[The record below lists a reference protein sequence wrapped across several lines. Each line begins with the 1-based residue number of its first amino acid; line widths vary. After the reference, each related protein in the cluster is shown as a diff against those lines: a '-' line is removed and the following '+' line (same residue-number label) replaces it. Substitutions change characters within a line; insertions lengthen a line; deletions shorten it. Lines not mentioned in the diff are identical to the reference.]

1 MKYIIKSCLVVVGLL
16 FVLASCGNSKNLTPA
31 FSKGEGDEEGRN
43 AKQVGNINDGIVK
56 NLTQTLSKE
65 EGDEVT
71 NNEKQKNVNDENAKI
86 LSPTLSKE
94 EGDEAEK
101 NAGGL
106 KNIKDENTK
115 NLTPT
120 LSKGEGDEVAKSA
133 ERGLKKKILQKKIIT
148 GAENYNAYL
157 PLFRDKKI
165 GIVTNQSGI
174 ITSQILETI
183 YVQDPRQKT
192 KTKLT
197 EKITSIVDNL
207 ISRNINVQKI
217 FAPEHG
223 FRGTADAGE
232 HVVDGKDTKTGLPII
247 SLYGN
252 NKKPKSEQLE
262 GIDIMVFDLQDVGA
276 RFYTY
281 ISSLHYIMEAC
292 AENNIPLI
300 VLDRPNPNGAIV
312 DGPILE
318 KEYISFVGMHPIPL
332 LHGMTIGEY
341 AQMINGEKWLKDG
354 VQCDLKVIPCL
365 NYKREMH
372 YNLPV
377 KPSPN
382 LPNEQAVNLYP
393 SLCLFEGT
401 NVSVGRGTEK
411 QFQIYG
417 SPFLP
422 KSDFSFT
429 PIPNFGAKEPV
440 YKDQTCYGEDLT
452 SIAKVNQLELKW
464 LIKAYNSTSDKSKFF
479 NDFFIKLAG
488 TKKLQQQ
495 IENGIS
501 EIEIRKYW
509 EKGLKDFKEMR
520 KKYLIY

>member
-1 MKYIIKSCLVVVGLL
+1 MKYIISSCYLLVGIL
-16 FVLASCGNSKNLTPA
+16 FVLVSCGNS
-31 FSKGEGDEEGRN
+31 
-43 AKQVGNINDGIVK
+43 
-56 NLTQTLSKE
+56 
-65 EGDEVT
+65 
-71 NNEKQKNVNDENAKI
+71 
-86 LSPTLSKE
+86 
-94 EGDEAEK
+94 
-101 NAGGL
+101 
-106 KNIKDENTK
+106 K

-120 LSKGEGDEVAKSA
+120 LSKGEGAEVGKSA
-133 ERGLKKKILQKKIIT
+133 EQEKIIT
-148 GAENYNAYL
+148 GAERYDIYI
-157 PLFRDKKI
+157 PLLKDKKV
-165 GIVTNQSGI
+165 GVVTNQTGVITNQI
-174 ITSQILETI
+174 IGTV
-183 YVQDPRQKT
+183 YVQDPRQGPKT
-192 KTKLT
+192 KVTNIL
-197 EKITSIVDNL
+197 TSIVDNL
-207 ISRNINVQKI
+207 ISQKIKVQKI

-232 HVVDGKDTKTGLPII
+232 HVVDGKDTTTGLPII

-252 NKKPKSEQLE
+252 NKKPKPEQLE

-281 ISSLHYIMEAC
+281 ISTLHYIMEAC
-292 AENNIPLI
+292 AENHIPLI
-300 VLDRPNPNGAIV
+300 ILDRPNPNGAIV

-318 KEYISFVGMHPIPL
+318 KEYASFVGMHTIPL

-341 AQMINGEKWLKDG
+341 ARMINGEKWLKDG
-354 VQCDLKVIPCL
+354 IQCDIKVIHCL
-365 NYKREMH
+365 NYKREMA
-372 YNLPV
+372 YSLPI

-382 LPNEQAVNLYP
+382 LPNDQAINLYP

-440 YKDQTCYGEDLT
+440 YKDQLCNGEDLT
-452 SIAKVNQLELKW
+452 TTTKVGQLELKW
-464 LIKAYNSTSDKSKFF
+464 LIKAYNSTLDKTKFF
-479 NDFFIKLAG
+479 NDFFTKLAG

-495 IENGIS
+495 IENGVS
-501 EIEIRKYW
+501 EIEIRKSW

-520 KKYLIY
+520 NKYLIY